1 MIETYLA
8 RWRLTPDGDPLET
21 HSSIVLPVRR
31 SPADGAADGAE
42 RCILKVARADEE
54 RAGARLMAWW
64 DGDGA
69 ARVLE
74 LEGDAVLLE
83 RALGP
88 GSLTRMARTGRD
100 DEASR
105 IVCAAAARLHAPRD
119 RPTPELVPLGRWFRA
134 LEPAAAAHGG
144 ILARAAATAHELL
157 SAPRDVVVLHGDLHH
172 DNVLDFG
179 ARGWL
184 AIDPKGL
191 VGERGFDFANL
202 FCNPD
207 LRTAAA
213 PGRLARQAT
222 VVAQAAGLERARLL
236 RWVLAW
242 AGLSAAWALED
253 GDHPEVAIAVAE
265 LAAAELAGSW
275 ALPDR

>member
-1 MIETYLA
+1 MIEAYLA

-31 SPADGAADGAE
+31 SPPDAAGKDAV

-64 DGDGA
+64 EGDGA

-74 LEGDAVLLE
+74 LDGDAVLLE

-88 GSLTRMARTGRD
+88 GSLARMARTGRD
-100 DEASR
+100 DEASC
-105 IVCAAAARLHAPRD
+105 ILCAAAARLHAPRD
-119 RPTPELVPLGRWFRA
+119 RPAPELVPLERWFRA

-144 ILARAAATAHELL
+144 ILARAAAAARELL
-157 SAPRDVVVLHGDLHH
+157 SAPREVVVLHGDLHH

-222 VVAQAAGLERARLL
+222 VVAEAAGLERGRLL
-236 RWVLAW
+236 RWILAW

-253 GDHPEVAIAVAE
+253 GDHPEVALAVAE
-265 LAAAELAGSW
+265 LAAAELAGYW
-275 ALPDR
+275 ASPDR

>member
-1 MIETYLA
+1 MFDAHLS
-8 RWRLTPDGDPLET
+8 RWGLEADGEPIVT
-21 HSSIVLPVRR
+21 HSSALLPVRR
-31 SPADGAADGAE
+31 GGAPLM
-42 RCILKVARADEE
+42 LKVARAPEE
-54 RAGARLMAWW
+54 RAGARLMVWW

-74 LEGDAVLLE
+74 HDGDALLME

-88 GSLTRMARTGRD
+88 GSLAAMARGRLD

-105 IVCAAAARLHAPRD
+105 IFCAAAARLHAPRD
-119 RPTPELVPLGRWFRA
+119 HPPPVLVPLDRWFRS

-144 ILARAAATAHELL
+144 VLAASAAAARELL
-157 SAPRDVVVLHGDLHH
+157 AAPRDVTVLHGDLHH

-207 LRTAAA
+207 PRTATA
-213 PGRLARQAT
+213 PGRLARQIE
-222 VVAQAAGLERARLL
+222 VVVDAAGLERARLL
-236 RWVLAW
+236 RWILAFT
-242 AGLSAAWALED
+242 GLSAAWSLED
-253 GDHPEVAIAVAE
+253 GDAPELALAIAG
-265 LAAAELAGSW
+265 LAAAELA
-275 ALPDR
+275 R